1 AILEFPPDFQC
12 SARLGPSRQLALVP
26 RRSVMDVLTILF
38 AGLIAHVMTDSGAQR
53 AVLVAA
59 PAHEAR
65 LIVDAADVIEN
76 RGFERDARGAFKLEG
91 EHVTI
96 DGIPQGDAMFEA
108 SYLRNVPSLTR
119 ISDGTTVIPEIE
131 TASPSEAVSAYVDLG
146 RGVLSANDTVGRVT
160 FDHSRSMCLAGT
172 IEFRAETDGEV
183 AFRTVSGKVLR
194 VIGNAT
200 VRIVNDPPLG
210 AAESHFHMFAK
221 LLTDATRVDEPAMT
235 GACGARRRVASHSI
249 MNGCVGSQ

>member
-76 RGFERDARGAFKLEG
+76 RGFERDARGAYKLEG
-91 EHVTI
+91 EHLTI
-96 DGIPQGDAMFEA
+96 DGIPKGDAMFEA

-119 ISDGTTVIPEIE
+119 ISDGTTLIPEIE
-131 TASPSEAVSAYVDLG
+131 TASPHEAVSAYLDLG
-146 RGVLSANDTVGRVT
+146 RGTFSATDTGNAMVT
-160 FDHSRSMCLAGT
+160 FGRSRSMCLAMT
-172 IEFRAETDGEV
+172 VT
-183 AFRTVSGKVLR
+183 FRTAATDTVTFKTDSGKTLR
-194 VIGNAT
+194 VKGSAT
-200 VRIVNDPPLG
+200 VQVSNDPPLVS
-210 AAESHFHMFAK
+210 APTHFHMYST
-221 LLTDATRVDEPAMT
+221 LLTDATRIE
-235 GACGARRRVASHSI
+235 
-249 MNGCVGSQ
+249 